1 MQRFLAFSERKK
13 VKINCTK
20 FCLDIF
26 FLAKINFKPSQR
38 DKHLLLKFGH
48 CLLITAT
55 EMQGKVQSYDII
67 YRLVYN
73 HYPVSLIRK

>member
-13 VKINCTK
+13 VKIVLNSVQ
-20 FCLDIF
+20 IF

-48 CLLITAT
+48 CYSSLQLKCKARFSPMILSIGSFITT
-55 EMQGKVQSYDII
+55 TQF
-67 YRLVYN
+67 
-73 HYPVSLIRK
+73 P